1 LMSMQIMHCGF
12 LGLPPHRTTLSE
24 VYLLQTDD
32 SSIAGESHPVSGG
45 WGHAGVVAQGLLQ
58 LQSSSVAVSV

>member
-1 LMSMQIMHCGF
+1 MQIMHCGF

-24 VYLLQTDD
+24 VSLLQTDD
-32 SSIAGESHPVSGG
+32 SSIAGGSLPVSGG
-45 WGHAGVVAQGLLQ
+45 WGCAGIVTQGLLQ